1 MQLSQLIIKDFSRA
15 SKTYNKTA
23 IIQKKVAQNL
33 AKISLELITE
43 NDLILDI
50 GSGTGF
56 IAQEL
61 IKNNIAKNNITQ
73 SDISPQMCKIA
84 EKYTSCIVADA
95 QNLPFENASF
105 NFITSSLCLQWV
117 NLQKSLG
124 EINRVLKSNSYFVF
138 SIFLNDS
145 LKQLK
150 QILPNKINNFY
161 KKEEIEKMLTFQN
174 FKKVDIK
181 ILTKTQNFKSI
192 FELLHSIKNVGG
204 GNKTTS
210 RSNFLSKGQ
219 LMQLEKDFLKIHK
232 KLFNQWQIGIFVYKK
247 V

>member
-1 MQLSQLIIKDFSRA
+1 MQLIVKDFSRV
-15 SKTYNKTA
+15 SKNYNKVA

-43 NDLILDI
+43 NDLILDV

-56 IAQEL
+56 IAKEL
-61 IKNNIAKNNITQ
+61 IKSGINKKNITQ
-73 SDISPQMCKIA
+73 SDISSKMCKVA

-95 QNLPFENASF
+95 QKLPFKDASF
-105 NFITSSLCLQWV
+105 NFATSSLCLQWV
-117 NLQKSLG
+117 NLQKALG
-124 EINRVLKSNSYFVF
+124 EINRVLKPNSYFVF
-138 SIFLNDS
+138 SIFLDGS
-145 LKQLK
+145 LKHLK
-150 QILPNKINNFY
+150 QGLPNKVNNFY

-181 ILTKTQNFKSI
+181 IVTKTQKFKSI

-204 GNKTTS
+204 SNKTKS

-232 KLFNQWQIGIFVYKK
+232 KLFNQWKIGIFVYKK